1 VIGNWCLLIGKYPQ
15 DGHRRR
21 RRSPRR
27 WQFSVRILFMVKGI
41 VTVRA
46 TWLGVYVWSIFSLA
60 DLSLGM
66 LAGSSTHRR
75 SVR

>member
-1 VIGNWCLLIGKYPQ
+1 
-15 DGHRRR
+15 
-21 RRSPRR
+21 
-27 WQFSVRILFMVKGI
+27 MVKGI